1 MILKAERNPSWS
13 WNTTFTPAIRLILEN
28 NLMEFLGMSDDDTTG
43 LFKAISQKKAIQFER
58 YCRGGH
64 WYNLSQRFQNGTN
77 LSDSKPQQT
86 GHIHIKCDRGCW

>member
-1 MILKAERNPSWS
+1 
-13 WNTTFTPAIRLILEN
+13 
-28 NLMEFLGMSDDDTTG
+28 MSDYDTTV

-64 WYNLSQRFQNGTN
+64 WHNLAKGSKMG
-77 LSDSKPQQT
+77 LISDSKAQQT